1 MITKEFKAL
10 VVEIKNILEIEIKI
24 SSSSIEKD
32 FDIDEIFA
40 EIVYEM
46 LNDQE
51 RDLVKE
57 WANYTVT
64 RNYLFNFMRE
74 EFCDARL

>member
-1 MITKEFKAL
+1 MVTKEFKEL
-10 VVEIKNILEIEIKI
+10 VVELKNLLEIEVKI

-74 EFCDARL
+74 EFCDARF

>member
-1 MITKEFKAL
+1 MVTKEFKAL
-10 VVEIKNILEIEIKI
+10 VVEIKNILEIEVKI
-24 SSSSIEKD
+24 SSNSIEED

-51 RDLVKE
+51 KELIKE

-64 RNYLFNFMRE
+64 RNYLFNFMRK
-74 EFCDARL
+74 EFCDARF

>member
-1 MITKEFKAL
+1 MVTKEFKEL
-10 VVEIKNILEIEIKI
+10 VAEIKNMLEIEVKI

-74 EFCDARL
+74 EFCDARF